1 MQDIFAYIDT
11 NRDKFVENL
20 QKLCRQKSISTQNIG
35 IRETAELV
43 RSSLRELR
51 ADVKYLGVD
60 EGFPAVYGRIKG
72 KGSKTILFY
81 NHYDVQ
87 PPEPLQEWDHEPF
100 SASLVDGKMY
110 TRGASDNKGNL
121 VARLSAVEAFLK
133 VAGNLPVNIVFLVE
147 GEEEIGSP
155 NLDKIVQENMSLLNA
170 DCCIWESGGKNFEER
185 PGIYLGV
192 KGILYV
198 ELEVKEMTRDVHS
211 SRATTIPNPAW
222 KLVWALNS
230 LKDKQERILIEG
242 FYENV
247 VPLTEEEKKVIKS
260 IPLEDKKIKESLGI
274 KSFLLGLE
282 GKERIIRNLSEPT
295 CTICGLRA
303 GYTGPGSKTVL
314 PHQAIAKI
322 DFRLVPEQDPDEILE
337 KLENHFKKKGFS
349 EIRIHKLGVA
359 KPFKTPLDAEI
370 SRIAIES
377 AREIYNVEPV
387 IYPTSQ
393 GTGPM
398 YDLCGRLNIPC
409 VSTGVDYAESNPH
422 APNENIRI
430 ADFIQGIK
438 HIALIMKKFGET

>member
-1 MQDIFAYIDT
+1 MQNIFAYIDE
-11 NRDKFVENL
+11 NKDKFVEKL
-20 QKLCRQKSISTQNIG
+20 QKLCRQKSISTQNAG
-35 IRETAELV
+35 MRETGELV
-43 RSSLRELR
+43 KSFLLELG
-51 ADVKYLGVD
+51 AEVKYLQVD
-60 EGFPAVYGRIKG
+60 EGFPAIYGRIKG

-87 PPEPLQEWDHEPF
+87 PPEPLPEWDYEPF
-100 SASLVDGKMY
+100 SASLVDGKLY
-110 TRGASDNKGNL
+110 ARGVSDNKGDL
-121 VARLSAVEAFLK
+121 IARLSAVEAFLK
-133 VAGNLPVNIVFLVE
+133 VVGTPPVNIIFFVE

-155 NLDKIVQENMSLLNA
+155 NLDKIVQENSNLLNA
-170 DCCIWESGGKNFEER
+170 DCCIWESGEKNFEGR

-198 ELEVKEMTRDVHS
+198 ELEVKEMMRDVHS

-222 KLVWALNS
+222 KLTWALNS
-230 LKDKQERILIEG
+230 LKNRQERILIDG

-260 IPLEDKKIKESLGI
+260 IPLEDERIKKSLGI
-274 KSFLLGLE
+274 KNFLLGLKRE
-282 GKERIIRNLSEPT
+282 KRILRDLSEPT

-314 PHQAIAKI
+314 PHEATAKI
-322 DFRLVPEQDPDEILE
+322 DFRLVPEQEPDDILK
-337 KLENHFKKKGFS
+337 KLENHLKKEFP
-349 EIRIHKLGVA
+349 EIQIHKLGEA

-377 AREIYNVEPV
+377 AREIYDLEPV
-387 IYPTSQ
+387 IYPTSK

-398 YDLCGRLNIPC
+398 YNLCGRLNIPC
-409 VSTGVDYAESNPH
+409 VSVGVDYAESNPH

-430 ADFIQGIK
+430 TDFIEGIK
-438 HIALIMKKFGET
+438 HIALIMKNFAE